1 MTHRMQSANSKNMR
15 STKRLVL
22 CALLCAAALTIF
34 VVEAQIP
41 LPLPLPGLKLGLSN
55 VITLFALLWLG
66 TRDAFF
72 ILICR
77 IILGAI
83 FIGSPSTLIY
93 SLSGGL
99 VCLLIEILLLKLIGK
114 KFVCEIS
121 IIGAMVH
128 NTVQILC
135 AAIVTKTP
143 MVFAYLPPLIIAA
156 IITGAFCG
164 LCVKFAYKKLPLSL

>member
-1 MTHRMQSANSKNMR
+1 MTHPMQSADNKNFS

-34 VVEAQIP
+34 VAEAQIP
-41 LPLPLPGLKLGLSN
+41 LPIPLPGVKLGLSN

-66 TRDAFF
+66 TRDAFL

-83 FIGSPSTLIY
+83 FISNPSTLIY
-93 SLSGGL
+93 SLSAGL
-99 VCLLIEILLLKLIGK
+99 VCLVAEAILIRLLSK

-121 IIGAMVH
+121 IIGAIVH
-128 NTVQILC
+128 NAVQVSC
-135 AAIVTKTP
+135 AAAITKTAS
-143 MVFAYLPPLIIAA
+143 VFAYLPPLIIVA

-164 LCVKFAYKKLPLSL
+164 LCVKFAYKKIFK

>member
-1 MTHRMQSANSKNMR
+1 MTRLMQSADNKNL
-15 STKRLVL
+15 SAAKRLVL

-41 LPLPLPGLKLGLSN
+41 LPVPLPGVKLGLSN
-55 VITLFALLWLG
+55 VITLFALIWLG
-66 TRDAFF
+66 KRDAFL

-83 FIGSPSTLIY
+83 FISNPSILIY
-93 SLSGGL
+93 SLSAGL
-99 VCLLIEILLLKLIGK
+99 VCLFVEAILLKLLGK
-114 KFVCEIS
+114 IYICEIS

-135 AAIVTKTP
+135 AAIVTKAP
-143 MVFAYLPPLIIAA
+143 MVFAYLPPLIITA

-164 LCVKFAYKKLPLSL
+164 LCVKFAYEKLFK